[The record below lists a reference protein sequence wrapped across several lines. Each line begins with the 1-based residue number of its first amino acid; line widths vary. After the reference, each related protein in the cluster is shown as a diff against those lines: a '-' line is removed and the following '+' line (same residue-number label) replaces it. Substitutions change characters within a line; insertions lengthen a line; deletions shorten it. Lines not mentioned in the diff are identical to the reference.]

1 VPRGERPPAISPG
14 VDTCTTFRSPEDRL
28 GTGLGEGDRVLEGV
42 EAGLEPMRH
51 STFRLPLS
59 TGNFWPESPEL
70 WRIGEL
76 FLAHDDTARPDV
88 PVHFYIF
95 WRQILYY

>member
-1 VPRGERPPAISPG
+1 M
-14 VDTCTTFRSPEDRL
+14 TFRSPEDRL
-28 GTGLGEGDRVLEGV
+28 GTGLGEGDRVLKGV

-59 TGNFWPESPEL
+59 TGNFRPGSPEL

-76 FLAHDDTARPDV
+76 FLSHDV
-88 PVHFYIF
+88 FHYHQLLF
-95 WRQILYY
+95 ILFDRMSEMCI